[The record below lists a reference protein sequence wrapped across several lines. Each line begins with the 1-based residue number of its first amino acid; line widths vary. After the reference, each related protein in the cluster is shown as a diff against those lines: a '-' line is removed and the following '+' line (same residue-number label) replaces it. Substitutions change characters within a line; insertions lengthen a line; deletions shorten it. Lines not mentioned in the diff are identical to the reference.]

1 MKFAVFSDIHNHTRA
16 LETVV
21 ADAQNRSVDAMFCL
35 GDVGIDSCVDLLRQA
50 DVPTV
55 FGNWEVSNWRHL
67 STDNREWAMRLPPMR
82 KLDGFWLT
90 HAGPFWPP
98 KIKTLA
104 DLESDRP
111 VRMRANLFPYLHFEE
126 DSLWKTIALL
136 TEMKIPLMFHGH
148 THRQLGWRFTHNN
161 TLQRLYGPNI
171 ELLPGET
178 CVVGVGSVGRPQ
190 DGPGFCYALFDSK
203 TRVVSLLRV

>member
-1 MKFAVFSDIHNHTRA
+1 MKYAIFSDIHSRTEA
-16 LETVV
+16 LQQAL
-21 ADAQNRSVDAMFCL
+21 ADARSRLVDAMFCL
-35 GDVGIDSCVDLLRQA
+35 GDVGVDSCVDLLRQA

-67 STDNREWAMRLPPMR
+67 SAGNCEWAMRLPPMR

-111 VRMRANLFPYLHFEE
+111 VWTRGNLFPYLHFEK

-136 TEMKIPLMFHGH
+136 TEMQVPLMFHGH
-148 THRQLGWRFTHNN
+148 THRQLGWRFTRSNK
-161 TLQRLYGPNI
+161 LQRLSGPDI

-178 CVVGVGSVGRPQ
+178 YVIGVGSVGRPQ
-190 DGPGFCYALFDSK
+190 DGPGVCYALFDSDA
-203 TRVVSLLRV
+203 RVVSLLRL